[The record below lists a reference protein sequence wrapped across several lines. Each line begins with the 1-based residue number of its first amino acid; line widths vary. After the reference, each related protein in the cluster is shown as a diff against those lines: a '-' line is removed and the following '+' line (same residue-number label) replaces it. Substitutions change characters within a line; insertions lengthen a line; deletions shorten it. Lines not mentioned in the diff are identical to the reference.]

1 MAMNNSK
8 KITINDSGI
17 ENYLITHNL
26 NISFHDLKASNFLY
40 KNGFYPQAIFYLQ
53 QSIEKLIKSNGY
65 YLNII
70 KDRKIGE
77 KNVRHDVWKVY
88 CNILENLSNSK
99 FEKIFNKERQKE
111 IINNSPVLKFLF
123 DKYKKDLKL
132 RRKNFHY
139 LNYLLS
145 NEKNIKKIKQTQFP
159 DEIIIKTLKQHSFLK
174 EDLLVFMDNIN
185 WQDEDNFLTKFG
197 TIFGILGVT
206 AGIIYQQFLYP
217 IFSIDISI
225 ILSQHAEISRYG
237 IELHQGKLPVEIY
250 TEEYILIKEFEKI
263 YAIISNMQKVYSKL
277 FFENND

>member
-1 MAMNNSK
+1 MNNSK
-8 KITINDSGI
+8 NTTINDSGI
-17 ENYLITHNL
+17 ESYLIKHNL
-26 NISFHDLKASNFLY
+26 DISFDDLKVSNFLY

-88 CNILENLSNSK
+88 CKILENISNSK
-99 FEKIFNKERQKE
+99 FEKIFNKEKQKE

-123 DKYKKDLKL
+123 DKYRKDLKL

-139 LNYLLS
+139 LNDFLS
-145 NEKNIKKIKQTQFP
+145 DEKNIRKIKQIQFP

-174 EDLLVFMDNIN
+174 EDLLVFMDNIK
-185 WQDEDNFLTKFG
+185 WQDEDNFLTKVG
-197 TIFGILGVT
+197 TIFGIFGVT
-206 AGIIYQQFLYP
+206 VGIMYQQFLYP

-237 IELHQGKLPVEIY
+237 IESHQGKLPVEIY

-277 FFENND
+277 FFKNND